1 MPGLSRYFNKKIF
14 CTGQLFFRRWEEFDC
29 DNNDEIKGK
38 VKEKMKNLSNIGN
51 FFDRE
56 LIFQESFEK
65 KRVKCE
71 IATSDGKC
79 TLGFIKIKNDVH
91 VPLTLLN
98 KNQIKI
104 ENAITDFKIEKVVK

>member
-1 MPGLSRYFNKKIF
+1 MTFKESVLAKLLMCANEYNKLIGIDFVITSKYFVNKDVYLLRFHKDNCLHLTGVTTKLYAEELF
-14 CTGQLFFRRWEEFDC
+14 CKCLHKTLKLEEFDC

-65 KRVKCE
+65 KE
-71 IATSDGKC
+71 
-79 TLGFIKIKNDVH
+79 
-91 VPLTLLN
+91 
-98 KNQIKI
+98 
-104 ENAITDFKIEKVVK
+104 

>member
-1 MPGLSRYFNKKIF
+1 MTTKLYAEEFF
-14 CTGQLFFRRWEEFDC
+14 CKCLHKTLKLEEFDC

-71 IATSDGKC
+71 IATSDGEC

-104 ENAITDFKIEKVVK
+104 ENAITDFNIEKVVK